1 LCATRDR
8 KGGPRSQPTDSL
20 SAPGRRARSIGT
32 ADLDPSEAL
41 SENLQSKG
49 DAAKNTRA
57 GNNVADVMIMRDHA
71 MGTRDERIDAY
82 IARSAEFAR
91 PILKHLREVVHG
103 ACPEVEETMK
113 WSFPNFM
120 YKGILCSM
128 ASFKEHCAFGFWKG
142 SLILNKEGDY
152 TKDGMG
158 HLGRLTKLSDL
169 PSKKVL
175 TGYIKEAM
183 KLNDTGVKS
192 PTRSKPKAPKEVVV
206 PQDLTSGLSKNKKAL
221 ATFEKFS
228 PSHKREYIEWITE
241 AKTEA
246 TRTRR
251 LETAIEW
258 MAEGKPRN
266 WKYMNC

>member
-1 LCATRDR
+1 MNWPIRF
-8 KGGPRSQPTDSL
+8 
-20 SAPGRRARSIGT
+20 
-32 ADLDPSEAL
+32 ADLDPSESV
-41 SENLQSKG
+41 SENLPSKADG
-49 DAAKNTRA
+49 AVITPA
-57 GNNVADVMIMRDHA
+57 GINVRDLTVMRVHA
-71 MGTRDERIDAY
+71 MGTRDERVDAY

-91 PILKHLREVVHG
+91 PILNHLRDVVHA

-120 YKGILCSM
+120 YKGMLCSM

-158 HLGRLTKLSDL
+158 HLGRIAKLADL

-183 KLNDTGVKS
+183 KLNDAGVKS
-192 PTRSKPKAPKEVVV
+192 PTRSKPRAPKEVVV
-206 PQDLTSGLSKNKKAL
+206 PQELTSALAKNKKAL
-221 ATFEKFS
+221 STFEKFS

-258 MAEGKPRN
+258 IAEGKPRN